1 MRRVVKGVV
10 KGGDPEQTAERERAI
25 YECERAGQIDRGF
38 WTPLHGPAD
47 KAPRGEYFLDLF
59 YFIFYIPDLGIFE
72 TRKWINKSGGA
83 PSHKRPNSQQ

>member
-47 KAPRGEYFLDLF
+47 KAPRGEDFLDLF
-59 YFIFYIPDLGIFE
+59 FFILYFLYSRFGHFRHPKMD
-72 TRKWINKSGGA
+72 K
-83 PSHKRPNSQQ
+83 